1 MKRCRKAGFTL
12 IEILVVIGI
21 IAVLIGILLP
31 TLRRARDAASST
43 ACLNNLRQI
52 GITFHIYAN
61 TSNGW
66 FPSGGPNRDFRLRS
80 KGMVLTW
87 PERLVLQG
95 AARQSLPKG
104 VTWSDGEGSRN
115 YPIARNGMFLC
126 PGWGEGSFEGGDI
139 RVDSRGYGMNPYV
152 SPDFF
157 VGPYW
162 AGFIKLHRMPR
173 DKIVLVDGYG
183 RLYSLLDA
191 SYVKTNG
198 RPFKNSAGTLV
209 NVNSSPFEYG
219 IYMRHKKAANYL
231 FTDMHAEWSD
241 AHHKMGYSTPGNP
254 WNLAPPPDYN
264 FTLYQKKFFTPVRE
278 ITAGD

>member
-1 MKRCRKAGFTL
+1 MKHFRKSGFTL
-12 IEILVVIGI
+12 IELLVVIGI
-21 IAVLIGILLP
+21 IAILIGLLLP
-31 TLRRARDAASST
+31 ALRRARDAATST

-52 GITFHIYAN
+52 GITFHLYAN
-61 TSNGW
+61 HSKGW

-95 AARQSLPKG
+95 AARQSLPYG
-104 VTWSDGEGSRN
+104 VTWSDSEGARN

-126 PGWGEGSFEGGDI
+126 PGWGEGSFEGGEI
-139 RVDSRGYGMNPYV
+139 RADSRGYGMNPYV

-157 VGPYW
+157 VNPYW
-162 AGFIKLHRMPR
+162 AAFIKLHKLP
-173 DKIVLVDGYG
+173 KNKVVLVDGYG

-191 SYVKTNG
+191 SYVRTNG
-198 RPFKNSAGTLV
+198 RPFKNSQGVLV
-209 NVNSSPFEYG
+209 NNFPTPFEYG
-219 IYMRHKKAANYL
+219 IYLRHKKAANYL

-241 AHHKMGYSTPGNP
+241 AHHKMGYATPGNP
-254 WNLAPPPDYN
+254 WNLSADNN
-264 FTLYQKKFFTPVRE
+264 FTEYQKKYFTPVRE

>member
-1 MKRCRKAGFTL
+1 MKRCGKAGFTL

-21 IAVLIGILLP
+21 IAILIAILLP
-31 TLRRARDAASST
+31 ALRRARDAGTST

-52 GITFHIYAN
+52 GITIHIYAN
-61 TSNGW
+61 DSKGW

-95 AARQSLPKG
+95 SARQSLPQG
-104 VTWSDGEGSRN
+104 YTWNDGEGARN

-126 PGWGEGSFEGGDI
+126 PGWGAGSFEGGDI
-139 RVDSRGYGMNPYV
+139 RADSRGYGMNPFM

-157 VGPYW
+157 VAPYW
-162 AGFIKLHRMPR
+162 AGFTKLHKLPKDR
-173 DKIVLVDGYG
+173 IVLVDGYG

-198 RPFKNSAGTLV
+198 PPFKNWQGTLV
-209 NVNSSPFEYG
+209 NLNAKPFEYG
-219 IYMRHKKAANYL
+219 IYMRHRKAANYL
-231 FTDMHAEWSD
+231 YTDMHAEWSD
-241 AHHKMGYSTPGNP
+241 SNHKYGNSSPGNR
-254 WNLAPPPDYN
+254 WFID
-264 FTLYQKKFFTPVRE
+264 KKQFTPVRE
-278 ITAGD
+278 ITSGD